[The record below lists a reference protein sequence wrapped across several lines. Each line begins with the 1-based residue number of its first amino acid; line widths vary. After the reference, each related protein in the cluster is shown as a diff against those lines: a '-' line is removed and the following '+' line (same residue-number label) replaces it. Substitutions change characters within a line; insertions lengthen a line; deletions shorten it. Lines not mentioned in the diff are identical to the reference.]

1 MDTGRFN
8 TERQQNPREKAS
20 LLSKICFWYTRHIF
34 LLGRKR
40 QLTIDDL
47 YRCSPQHRAAMH
59 GESLGA
65 KWKDELDKQVRGGNP
80 SLLRAI
86 ARIYGPKFLL
96 FNIPFAIIDS
106 CIRITIPMCLEAVI
120 NYFSPSPSGM
130 SDAEAYMY
138 AGGIVGLMLLSA
150 VMTHSMLLF
159 QLESSMLLMRSCSS
173 LIYRKLHHLNLTVDK
188 ASDGLTGYIVN
199 LLTIDVERFEIA
211 AIYLIDLIRIP
222 VESTVIVYLMFRHIG
237 MSALL
242 GVGFLLVVIP
252 LASYLGKLAS
262 KLTEKM
268 TIRTDNRI
276 RLMNEVI
283 QSIEV
288 IKMYAWEKAFAKI
301 IGTARKKELNMIKR
315 ITWIYAIMF
324 SCSKL
329 NTQIA
334 LLISILSYIAFGNSI
349 TAAQIFV
356 IISYYESLRMY
367 MVEAFPISITMTLEA
382 YISVKRIQEFLLLPE
397 VKSGREENGYTKTN
411 LDKVENLV
419 QFKNFTTHWTKP
431 EEWETK
437 QAVLSDINL
446 TIKPKTLTT
455 IIGTVG
461 SGKSS
466 LLLAIL
472 QELTPTDGSLTINC
486 TISYASQESWLFDAS
501 VRQNILFG
509 QQFDKSRYNDVI
521 KCCQLEADL
530 QGFLHGDQTL
540 VGEKGVT
547 LSGGQRARISLARC
561 VYQEAD
567 LYLLDDPLA
576 AVDAKVSQAIYKQC
590 IQEFL
595 ADSAVVLVTHLLH
608 YAKLADNVCVLK
620 EGKVREKRIVSQGTY
635 EDIRNKV
642 SEFEQFETG
651 CNTEK
656 PTHDIMAKPN
666 STKVLQE
673 KLKRQKSLSES
684 AHSLNENTSGPDHQD
699 EDQSEGA
706 VSSSVYI
713 SYIRCGGGRIAIL
726 LLIILFMAG
735 QAFYSSTNLWLT
747 EWVNVEENN
756 SATNLINSTSTV
768 DMKYNNSVAFEELQ
782 TNRLHLDRDGYVYI
796 YISLIVVCLLVT
808 WTKLLYFYKTCL
820 RASVKLHEAM
830 FKGVSNAPMWFFNYN
845 PSGRILNRFS
855 NDMSQV
861 DTMLPWTL
869 SECLSFFLEVIS
881 VLFVVSLV
889 NWWLVVPT
897 LVVGLLLWVLRSLF
911 LTTSRELK
919 RVQAISVSLTLNHA
933 TSTVSGLTTI
943 RSTSAQHTL
952 VREFDS
958 LQDLRTSAQT
968 IELSTDRA
976 FGFWMDIVCCVY
988 LGCITFSFFVFGDTL
1003 GGNVGLAITQ
1013 AISLVGMCQ
1022 FGMRQTA
1029 EVENHMTSVERILEY
1044 ADLPAEEPMEPDV
1057 KALRQYP
1064 GLDFDAWPEKG
1075 EIVFKD
1081 VYLYYERPPNK
1092 KDKQTETEA
1101 APALRGVSF
1110 TISPGEKVAVV
1121 GRTGA
1126 GKSSLIAALFG
1137 LHRTTGAITVDG
1149 VCARAAGLAAW
1160 RARACALPQ
1169 RAALFAASVRDNLDP
1184 ARRRTD
1190 ADVSAALGE
1199 VDLDTLI
1206 SSLPGGLYSRVGDG
1220 GGNLSSGQRQ
1230 LLCLARAVLTRRTV
1244 LVLDEATANVDTE
1257 TDRQIQ
1263 NTIRTKFA
1271 DSTVLTIAH
1280 RLNTVMDYDRV
1291 IVMDQG
1297 RIVES
1302 GHPYEL
1308 LDTSN
1313 HPNGLFKNMVEQ
1325 TGPESSGVLYKM
1337 AEESYLKLQA
1347 KKKS

>member
-1 MDTGRFN
+1 MDAGRFN

-47 YRCSPQHRAAMH
+47 YRCSPHHRAALN
-59 GESLGA
+59 GEKLGA

-80 SLLRAI
+80 SLLRAV
-86 ARIYGPKFLL
+86 AWIYGPKFFL
-96 FNIPFAIIDS
+96 FNITFAIIDS

-120 NYFSPSPSGM
+120 NYFSPSHSGM
-130 SDAEAYMY
+130 SDNEAYMY
-138 AGGIVGLMLLSA
+138 AAGIVGLMLLSA

-159 QLESSMLLMRSCSS
+159 QLESSMLLTRSCSS
-173 LIYRKLHHLNLTVDK
+173 LIYRKLHHLNLTAGK
-188 ASDGLTGYIVN
+188 ASEGLTGYIVN

-222 VESTVIVYLMFRHIG
+222 VESSIIIYLMYRHVGIP
-237 MSALL
+237 ALL
-242 GVGFLLVVIP
+242 GVGFLLLFIP
-252 LASYLGKLAS
+252 FASYLGKLAS

-288 IKMYAWEKAFAKI
+288 IKMYTWEKAFAKI
-301 IGTARKKELNMIKR
+301 IGTARRKELNMIKK
-315 ITWIYAIMF
+315 ITWIYATMF

-334 LLISILSYIAFGNSI
+334 LLITILSYIAFGNSI

-367 MVEAFPISITMTLEA
+367 MVEAFPLSITMTLEA
-382 YISVKRIQEFLLLPE
+382 YVSVKRIQEFLMLPE
-397 VKSGREENGYTKTN
+397 VKPKRENGYIKTIQH
-411 LDKVENLV
+411 KMEYLV
-419 QFKNFTTHWTKP
+419 QFKNFTTHWIAP
-431 EEWETK
+431 EISGSK
-437 QAVLSDINL
+437 KAALSHINL
-446 TIKPKTLTT
+446 TIKPNTLTT

-461 SGKSS
+461 SGKTT
-466 LLLAIL
+466 LLLAML
-472 QELTPTDGSLTINC
+472 EELPPSDGSLTINC
-486 TISYASQESWLFDAS
+486 SISYASQESWLFDAS
-501 VRQNILFG
+501 VRQNIIFG
-509 QQFDKSRYNDVI
+509 QEFDKDRYNKVI

-530 QGFLHGDQTL
+530 SGFLHGDQSL

-561 VYQEAD
+561 VYQKVD

-595 ADSAVVLVTHLLH
+595 ATSTVVLVTHHLH
-608 YAKLADNVCVLK
+608 YAKHADNVCVMK
-620 EGKVREKRIVSQGTY
+620 EGKIVAQGTY
-635 EDIRNKV
+635 QELRNKV
-642 SEFEQFETG
+642 SEFEQFG
-651 CNTEK
+651 SGDHTENAAQDVK
-656 PTHDIMAKPN
+656 LKHNSPN
-666 STKVLQE
+666 VIQE

-684 AHSLNENTSGPDHQD
+684 IHNADENISGPEHQD

-713 SYIRCGGGRIAIL
+713 SYIRCGGGKTAIL
-726 LLIILFMAG
+726 LLILLFMAG
-735 QAFYSSTNLWLT
+735 QGFYSSTNLWLT
-747 EWVNVEENN
+747 EWVNVEETN
-756 SATNLINSTSTV
+756 SAKNVINTTSIANITSINNNTV
-768 DMKYNNSVAFEELQ
+768 TYGELQ
-782 TNRLHLDRDGYVYI
+782 TNRLHLVREEYVYI
-796 YISLIVVCLLVT
+796 YVSLIVVCLFVT

-820 RASVKLHEAM
+820 RASVKLHENM
-830 FKGVSNAPMWFFNYN
+830 FEGVSNAPMWFFNHN

-881 VLFVVSLV
+881 VLIIVCLV

-897 LVVGLLLWVLRSLF
+897 VVVGSVLWVLRSLF
-911 LTTSRELK
+911 LTTSREIK

-933 TSTVSGLTTI
+933 TSTVAGLTTI
-943 RSTSAQHTL
+943 RSTTTAPTL

-968 IELSTDRA
+968 IELTTDRA
-976 FGFWMDIVCCVY
+976 FGFWMDIVCCLY
-988 LGCITFSFFVFGDTL
+988 LGCITFSFFVFGDTIS
-1003 GGNVGLAITQ
+1003 GNVGLAITQ
-1013 AISLVGMCQ
+1013 ALSLVGMCQ

-1029 EVENHMTSVERILEY
+1029 DVENHMTSVERLQEY
-1044 ADLPAEEPMEPDV
+1044 ADLPPEEPMEPDT

-1064 GLDFDAWPEKG
+1064 GFDFNTWPEKG
-1075 EIVFKD
+1075 EISFKD
-1081 VYLYYERPPNK
+1081 VYLYYDKPPN
-1092 KDKQTETEA
+1092 KDKQTDTT
-1101 APALRGVSF
+1101 PALRGVSF
-1110 TISPGEKVAVV
+1110 TIDAGEKVAVV

-1126 GKSSLIAALFG
+1126 GKSSLISALFG
-1137 LHRTTGAITVDG
+1137 LHRTAGTIALDG
-1149 VCARAAGLAAW
+1149 VCVTTAGL
-1160 RARACALPQ
+1160 RLRRSRLCALPQ
-1169 RAALFAASVRDNLDP
+1169 RAALFAASLRDNMDP
-1184 ARRRTD
+1184 AGQRVD
-1190 ADVSAALGE
+1190 ADINAALSE
-1199 VDLDTLI
+1199 VELDTLI
-1206 SSLPGGLYSRVGDG
+1206 SNLPGGLNSRLGDG
-1220 GGNLSSGQRQ
+1220 GGNLSCGQRQ
-1230 LLCLARAVLTRRTV
+1230 LLCLARAVLAKRNI

-1263 NTIRTKFA
+1263 KTIRNKFA
-1271 DSTVLTIAH
+1271 NSTVLTIAH

-1291 IVMDQG
+1291 LVMDKG

-1308 LDTSN
+1308 LDTSK
-1313 HPNGLFKNMVEQ
+1313 HPKGLFKSMVEQ

-1337 AEESYLKLQA
+1337 AEESYQKLQT
-1347 KKKS
+1347 KKNA